1 MSIRNIFLSILVIIV
16 IATWYLSPAPTI
28 EKRVV
33 TEDVDYFIIDFD
45 REKRGEDGLIS
56 SSFQAERVDHYPND
70 DRAELVQ
77 PRATTYSK
85 NKSPWKMRAD
95 HGTQL
100 NGRNL
105 VKLKGGVVVKQNSTE
120 DPKFSRMESEEV
132 TILIDEEYLE
142 SDHPISFTTESSLTS
157 SIGAQAWLKT
167 GKIIL
172 LQESAGTYRS
182 AIKKDNSD
190 KGDDTSNNTTE
201 K

>member
-1 MSIRNIFLSILVIIV
+1 
-16 IATWYLSPAPTI
+16 
-28 EKRVV
+28 
-33 TEDVDYFIIDFD
+33 
-45 REKRGEDGLIS
+45 
-56 SSFQAERVDHYPND
+56 
-70 DRAELVQ
+70 
-77 PRATTYSK
+77 
-85 NKSPWKMRAD
+85 MRAD